1 MNDPSKAA
9 SIRYSG
15 QWNLSNAATLI
26 SGLGGDETNA
36 ECAARCE
43 DPVKGR
49 PLSSQKNPP
58 LDLTLQ
64 VKLGVQ
70 RPLHLAMQ
78 ESKYLVNRLA
88 SKKALS
94 RSGVILQSYRG

>member
-49 PLSSQKNPP
+49 PLSSQKNAP

-64 VKLGVQ
+64 SRNAGVGILGES
-70 RPLHLAMQ
+70 PCLQ
-78 ESKYLVNRLA
+78 EGS
-88 SKKALS
+88 
-94 RSGVILQSYRG
+94 I